1 MNKPSRNPRSSR
13 SSAPELSSTYSSS
26 VSKIKAGYAGIKKS
40 MLDVDLV
47 NPTFFPRRKD
57 TMQQLWAA
65 RDSLSAIKT
74 YESTASYLLPFKKVH
89 HDSVPTSLPDA
100 AFARSGDFGIIG
112 HGQSDKLRRAYRELK
127 ANSMFYPEE
136 PEAPTPIK
144 PTRRNNF
151 KRARSPTE
159 LESKWERKSKEYI
172 VLRRDEV
179 AELTAMEKLLR
190 SERKNLQ
197 RQCSWLFN
205 DQQMSARVPMPVS
218 KMAVVDVCKAEM
230 REARSLL
237 KVVMRV
243 DESKEGFRERKK
255 KNKKFDTT
263 KGGMSPW
270 DEAEEIGE
278 RGRHGEYVGKD
289 TVWPKF
295 KPDMEVLN
303 RTPVSGKAV
312 WYMRQRE
319 LHEKELR
326 TFEQST
332 MLMEETVQ
340 RLSWR
345 YIEAKNRMD
354 DYNQYYYYATR
365 YGPYDEEEFNRTP
378 MPGASYHK
386 RCTAGAR
393 SWQRMWWAKWPPRR
407 MWLDIC
413 ATRMQALMRGI
424 WVRKRWRPIVR
435 MRMHHGRYAKM
446 LRCLNPWKTWVAK
459 MKRAKKLLGKI
470 LVGALRLNFTSWS
483 AYVKKVKEER
493 EEVARKALKRFIMR
507 REFAVFNSWYSYVER
522 KKKIITMMKRAIGN
536 PAFKHWLDY
545 VDMIKEQKM
554 VLRGFTA
561 LQARHRAHVARAEFA
576 GLLKFRHVM
585 KKLVRTKKSLNFM
598 GAVLHALVEEQE
610 RKKMDQELKD
620 AVGEE
625 EKRLSEFNAEFDKI
639 ESGIRKVKQMQM
651 KTRKGKKEVKELTQ
665 YVYEEKMEEHKRGE
679 GPKMTMKE
687 AEEIAR
693 ARMLNKACDEARL
706 QMKHNFE
713 AKRPPKIQSCDPNN
727 PQVFIYREHYIKA
740 CSDFAEIDLCLK
752 STKGVELFE
761 FYIDRVHGIGAEK
774 FSVNFWQHVAT
785 WKKTDSHSEYYRDD
799 AVAIF
804 NDHMDASATQPAAIN
819 KSLRE
824 RLGTELMKIEIQ
836 EDAKDAIEEKKKK
849 GGFGSLFARFQTVE
863 ETTLRANIFD
873 EAVWEVIQF
882 LKKNCWEGFLNSNLG
897 EEYREWLKKEK
908 MKARQRRVDQFLQ
921 ERRQRARE
929 EAKDVK
935 VQLKDMKQVME
946 EHNRLIMQSQ
956 EVFFEVQVEQ
966 LVSDAIDEH
975 VKELEAEA
983 LAKEKAKYAAINNM
997 SILFMKS
1004 LEDNLMEEM
1013 IEKCVDDLAE
1023 QKLAAM
1029 AERKAYE
1036 VTRALI
1042 EGPFLDQYIEEK
1054 FKQQVNVWM
1063 KEGGHLSPQEK
1074 LEARVATI
1082 VQTRARGF
1090 LARLKVRRMVAG
1102 RFSRQFDEWA
1112 NNYYWLDSY
1121 NQTTSWEQPLKFLWK
1136 AVDKSVVKHIAPP
1149 TLPPSYDNDGNTLE
1163 IDQGGE
1169 YYDEGGYDY

>member
-1 MNKPSRNPRSSR
+1 MADGHCHGRASGQMLVNLMMRMSF
-13 SSAPELSSTYSSS
+13 ESSS
-26 VSKIKAGYAGIKKS
+26 SSSNANFKRLA
-40 MLDVDLV
+40 
-47 NPTFFPRRKD
+47 
-57 TMQQLWAA
+57 
-65 RDSLSAIKT
+65 AIKT
-74 YESTASYLLPFKKVH
+74 YEETASYLLPFKKAH
-89 HDSVPTSLPDA
+89 HDKKSLGLPTSS
-100 AFARSGDFGIIG
+100 FAQTGDFGILG
-112 HGQSDKLRRAYRELK
+112 HTKKDNLRRAYRELA
-127 ANSMFYPEE
+127 ANSMFYAEE
-136 PEAPTPIK
+136 PEPPAPIK
-144 PTRRNNF
+144 PTRGNNF

-172 VLRRDEV
+172 LLRRDEV
-179 AELTAMEKLLR
+179 SELTQMEKLLR
-190 SERKNLQ
+190 KERTNLQ

-205 DQQMSARVPMPVS
+205 EQQMSARVPMPVS

-237 KVVMRV
+237 KVVLRV
-243 DESKEGFRERKK
+243 DESSEGFQSRKK
-255 KNKKFDTT
+255 KSGNKFDTT
-263 KGGMSPW
+263 KGGTSPW
-270 DEAEEIGE
+270 DEAVDVGE
-278 RGRHGEYVGKD
+278 KGKHGEYVNTN

-319 LHEKELR
+319 IHEKELR
-326 TFEQST
+326 RFEQST

-365 YGPYDEEEFNRTP
+365 YGPYDEE
-378 MPGASYHK
+378 
-386 RCTAGAR
+386 
-393 SWQRMWWAKWPPRR
+393 WPPRR

-413 ATRMQALMRGI
+413 ATRMQALIRGI
-424 WVRKRWRPIVR
+424 WVRKKWRPIVR

-446 LRCLNPWKTWVAK
+446 LRCLNPWKSWVAK

-470 LVGALRLNFTSWS
+470 LVGAQRLFFVSWS
-483 AYVKKVKEER
+483 AYVKGVKEAR
-493 EEVARKALKRFIMR
+493 EAVAKKALKRFIMR
-507 REFAVFNSWYSYVER
+507 REEE
-522 KKKIITMMKRAIGN
+522 KIITMMKRAIGN

-561 LQARHRAHVARAEFA
+561 LQARHRAHVARAEF
-576 GLLKFRHVM
+576 GGILKFRDVM

-620 AVGEE
+620 AVGQE
-625 EKRLSEFNAEFDKI
+625 EKRLAEFNAEFDKV

-665 YVYEEKMEEHKRGE
+665 YVFEEKMEEHKRGE

-693 ARMLNKACDEARL
+693 ARMLNKATEQARL

-713 AKRPPKIQSCDPNN
+713 AKRPPKIQSCHFEN
-727 PQVFIYREHYIKA
+727 PQVFIYAEHYIKA
-740 CSDFAEIDLCLK
+740 CPDFAELDLCLK
-752 STKGVELFE
+752 STKGSELFE
-761 FYIDRVHGIGAEK
+761 FYIDRTHGIGPEK
-774 FSVNFWQHVAT
+774 FSINFWQHVAT
-785 WKKTDSHSEYYRDD
+785 WKKTDSHSEYFRDD
-799 AVAIF
+799 AVSIF

-849 GGFGSLFARFQTVE
+849 GGFGSLFARFQSVE

-897 EEYREWLKKEK
+897 EEYKEWLKKEK
-908 MKARQRRVDQFLQ
+908 TKARQRRVDQFLQ
-921 ERRQRARE
+921 ERRANARE

-956 EVFFEVQVEQ
+956 EVLFEVQVEE
-966 LVSDAIDEH
+966 LVSNAIDEH

-983 LAKEKAKYAAINNM
+983 LAKEMAKYAAINNM

-1013 IEKCVDDLAE
+1013 IEKCMDELAE

-1042 EGPFLDQYIEEK
+1042 ELDGPFLDVYVEEK
-1054 FKQQVNVWM
+1054 FKQQMNIWM

-1074 LEARVATI
+1074 LEARMACI
-1082 VQTRARGF
+1082 VQTRGRGF

-1112 NNYYWLDSY
+1112 NDYYWLDSY

-1149 TLPPSYDNDGNTLE
+1149 AAPPSYDNEGNTLE
-1163 IDQGGE
+1163 IEYGEEE
-1169 YYDEGGYDY
+1169 YYEEGGGGGGGYDY